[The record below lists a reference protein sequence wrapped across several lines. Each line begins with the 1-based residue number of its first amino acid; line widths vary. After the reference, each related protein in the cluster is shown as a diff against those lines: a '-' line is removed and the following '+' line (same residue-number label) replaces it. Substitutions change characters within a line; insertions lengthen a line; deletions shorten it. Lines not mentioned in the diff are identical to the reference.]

1 MRINSF
7 DDLEEARESIIKFC
21 DSHCNSEEEVDILE
35 MAILEAC
42 HNAIRYGTKRKNKS
56 LCNLK
61 LIFDNQSI
69 KAIVK
74 SYGKSYEVIE
84 KDSFTIDQD
93 FMQYKNG
100 GLGLPLIKS
109 MVDSVE
115 YSRKSNSLNELIII
129 KKI

>member
-1 MRINSF
+1 M
-7 DDLEEARESIIKFC
+7 
-21 DSHCNSEEEVDILE
+21 
-35 MAILEAC
+35 
-42 HNAIRYGTKRKNKS
+42 
-56 LCNLK
+56 
-61 LIFDNQSI
+61 
-69 KAIVK
+69 
-74 SYGKSYEVIE
+74 KSYEVIE